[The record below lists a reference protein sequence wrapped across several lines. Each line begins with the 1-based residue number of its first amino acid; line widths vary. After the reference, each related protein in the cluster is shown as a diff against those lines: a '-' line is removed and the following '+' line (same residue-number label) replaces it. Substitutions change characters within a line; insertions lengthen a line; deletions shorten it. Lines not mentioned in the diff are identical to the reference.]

1 MIRAAPNSAGLRT
14 IAFGVA
20 GFRVLSLTMRHL
32 ASLLGVLTLTASAA
46 TPVEPQPFLAALRQL
61 IEATDLLGVSFS
73 DEERAVFRESLA
85 AQNAAAVERAMEVL
99 DRRAIFVVT
108 INPEQRVKVAQGA
121 AKAELEEGG
130 WRQFLVKVVN
140 EAGATAPLQIGSPES
155 GKVFGGGNERRG
167 PQSANETPPA
177 SRWLDLQF
185 WDKSPMRPALSGL
198 GIEYRILGLY
208 SRDAGKREARFQ
220 FDVGQGTQDLGFRS
234 EASVLFDVRP
244 AREITLRI
252 IDEKGAPCM
261 ASLEIRDRAGHI
273 CPSQIKRLAPDF
285 GFQPQIYRADSE
297 KLRLPEGAYKFVFQR
312 GPESIAE
319 QRDVVVGPDTRE
331 LSFKVQRWIDPS
343 QFGWWSGD
351 HHIHAAGC
359 AHYTSPTEGVHAPD
373 MARHCQGEDLKI
385 GANLTWGPCFDYQ
398 KQFFTGREDAT
409 SRPPYLLRYDI
420 EVSGFGSHQSGHLC
434 LLRLRDQMYP
444 GGDSMHHWPT
454 LGLSTLRWAQ
464 KQGAVCGPAH
474 SGWGLGVASE
484 ELPNYEIPP
493 FDGIGANEYIV
504 DVTHEVEGPDGK
516 PVPAVDF
523 ISTVDTP
530 PTWELNIWYHTLN
543 AGFRTRISGETDF
556 PCIYGERVGLGRSY
570 VKTPTPLAYDAWCEG
585 IVQGR
590 CYVSD
595 GRAHLMDFAVNGQ
608 DVGEK
613 GSEIRMAAPGKV
625 KLTAKVAAMLAE
637 KSNPSLRDQRAPAGG
652 GGRKGD
658 GRFDANY
665 RRPYWTV
672 ERARIGET
680 RKVPVEVIV
689 NGRPVAR
696 REIAAEGAIEDVT
709 FDVPIERSSWVA
721 LRILPAAHTNPVFVV
736 VKDQPIRPSRRSVE
750 WCLASV
756 DQCWSQKERT
766 YAAAEKDAA
775 KVAYD
780 HAREVYRA
788 RLAESNGD

>member
-1 MIRAAPNSAGLRT
+1 
-14 IAFGVA
+14 
-20 GFRVLSLTMRHL
+20 MRHL
-32 ASLLGVLTLTASAA
+32 VSLLGVLTLSASAVA
-46 TPVEPQPFLAALRQL
+46 AVEPQPFLAALRQL

-73 DEERAVFRESLA
+73 DEERAVFRESFA
-85 AQNAAAVERAMEVL
+85 AQDAAAVERAMAVL
-99 DRRAIFVVT
+99 DRRVLFVVT
-108 INPEQRVKVAQGA
+108 INPEQRVKVAQGE

-130 WRQFLVKVVN
+130 WRHFLVKVIN
-140 EAGATAPLQIGSPES
+140 EAGATAPLQVSSPES

-167 PQSANETPPA
+167 AQSANETPPA
-177 SRWLDLQF
+177 ARWMDVQF

-198 GIEYRILGLY
+198 GVEYRILGLY
-208 SRDAGKREARFQ
+208 SRDGGKREARFH

-244 AREITLRI
+244 AREIALRI
-252 IDEKGAPCM
+252 VDEKGAPCT
-261 ASLEIRDRAGHI
+261 ASLEIRDRVGYI
-273 CPSQIKRLAPDF
+273 YPSQIKRLAPDF
-285 GFQPQIYRADSE
+285 GFQPQIYRADGE
-297 KLRLPEGAYKFVFQR
+297 KLRLPDGAYRIVFQR

-319 QRDVVVGPDTRE
+319 KRDVVVGPDTKE

-343 QFGWWSGD
+343 QYGWWSGD

-530 PTWELNIWYHTLN
+530 PAWELNIWYHTLN

-570 VKTPTPLAYDAWCEG
+570 VNTPAPLAYDAWCEG

-608 DVGEK
+608 AVGEK
-613 GSEIRMAAPGKV
+613 GSEIRMTAPGTV
-625 KLTAKVAAMLAE
+625 KLTAKAAAMLAE
-637 KSNPSLRDQRAPAGG
+637 KPNPSLREQRAPSGG
-652 GGRKGD
+652 AGRKGD

-696 REIAAEGAIEDVT
+696 REIAAEGGIEDVS

-766 YAAAEKDAA
+766 YAPAEKDAA

-788 RLAESNGD
+788 RLAESAGD